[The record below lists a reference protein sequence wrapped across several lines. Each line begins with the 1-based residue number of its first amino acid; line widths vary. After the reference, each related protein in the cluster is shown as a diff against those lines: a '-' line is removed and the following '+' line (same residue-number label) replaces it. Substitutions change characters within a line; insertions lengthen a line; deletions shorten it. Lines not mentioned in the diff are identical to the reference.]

1 MQVRSFVLVVFL
13 LLLALAFGCSRQ
25 PVAPADEDV
34 AIATE
39 DTSEPAESDVV
50 DAPASDEPVAP
61 PAEAAADST
70 VIATVNGRPIGQDDL
85 ESATDGL
92 IAQYQQ
98 LYSQFGMDIRSM
110 LVGAEGQ
117 VYRLRLQSEALDRLF
132 FEALVKIELEHR
144 DLVPTEEEIDE
155 EFETQ
160 LGLYLESQNLTR
172 ELFETRLEAQG
183 YVVEE
188 FMATA
193 RENITE
199 HLKLK
204 IVQRAVSEPIE
215 ISDDE
220 LLTYFEEHRT
230 EYETEE
236 EIRAS
241 HILVATEA
249 EAVELHLQLADGADF
264 AELAQEHSTD
274 VGSGQIGGDLGWFG
288 RGRMVAEFE
297 EAAFALEV
305 GQLSEIV
312 QTEFGFH
319 IILLTDHRDATH
331 PEYVDVAD
339 RVLEDREA
347 EIIEE
352 RFGAWYE
359 GVFAEAETE
368 VLDPLINAMR
378 LRMEDIDAGLAAFE
392 QIKTEG
398 TVREPYLS
406 YIIGSIYEEKM
417 REAETEKSDLEAQAS
432 EETDVSAQIA
442 ELEQVIADALEKALA
457 AYRDALADFGGTNEE
472 IEAKI
477 TTLDPPQAE
486 ADAEVE
492 AEAEAEEAETDV
504 EESSEAP

>member
-1 MQVRSFVLVVFL
+1 MQVRSFLLVVFL

-25 PVAPADEDV
+25 PVAPAEED
-34 AIATE
+34 IAVSTE
-39 DTSEPAESDVV
+39 ETSEPAESDVV
-50 DAPASDEPVAP
+50 EAPTSDAST
-61 PAEAAADST
+61 EAADDPT
-70 VIATVNGRPIGQDDL
+70 VIATVNGRSIGQDDL

-98 LYSQFGMDIRSM
+98 IYSQFGMDIRSM
-110 LVGAEGQ
+110 LAGAEGR
-117 VYRLRLQSEALDRLF
+117 VFRLRLQSEALDRLF
-132 FEALVKIELEHR
+132 FEALVKMELERR
-144 DLVPTEEEIDE
+144 DIVPTEEEIDE

-160 LGLYLESQNLTR
+160 LALYLESQNLTR
-172 ELFETRLEAQG
+172 ELFETRLEEQG

-199 HLKLK
+199 HLKLR

-220 LLTYFEEHRT
+220 LLAYFEEHRA

-236 EIRAS
+236 EVRAS
-241 HILVATEA
+241 HILVATEE
-249 EAVELHLQLADGADF
+249 EAVQLHLQLADGADF
-264 AELAQEHSTD
+264 AELAREHSTD
-274 VGSGQIGGDLGWFG
+274 VGSGQNGGDLGWFG
-288 RGRMVAEFE
+288 RGRMVAAFE

-359 GVFAEAETE
+359 GIYAEAETD
-368 VLDPLINAMR
+368 VLDPLISAMR

-392 QIKTEG
+392 QIKIDG

-406 YIIGSIYEEKM
+406 YIIGAIYEEKL
-417 REAETEKSDLEAQAS
+417 REAEAEKSSLETGAS
-432 EETDVSAQIA
+432 EETDVSAQMA
-442 ELEQVIADALEKALA
+442 ELEQVIADTLEKALA
-457 AYRDALADFGGTNEE
+457 AYRDALADFGGTNDE

-477 TTLDPPQAE
+477 ENLDPPKAE
-486 ADAEVE
+486 ADSE
-492 AEAEAEEAETDV
+492 ADPAADGEAGSDAEET
-504 EESSEAP
+504 SEAP